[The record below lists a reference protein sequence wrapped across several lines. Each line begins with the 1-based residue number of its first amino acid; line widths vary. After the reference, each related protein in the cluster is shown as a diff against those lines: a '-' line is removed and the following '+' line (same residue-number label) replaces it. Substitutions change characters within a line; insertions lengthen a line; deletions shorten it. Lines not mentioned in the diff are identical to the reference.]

1 MTLPLVV
8 AVCAMLQAAAGG
20 SAPPRTHAL
29 ADSDSS
35 TLRRDGISMSGLSGL
50 VNVPSAAVLPS
61 GTVDFAFTNARTPE
75 SFQLGGWQRN
85 AFIAFGFLPRVT
97 VGLRGTV
104 YPDTA
109 ANTVGRDLSESVE
122 VQLLREHDDRPALA
136 VGAFDAFS
144 AVAPYFRTFYAVASK
159 SVGTYLALT
168 AGVASGPRTLKG
180 FFGGAEIKATPWLSG
195 LGDFDGRKFAVGVR
209 LDPFP
214 TVAYRAG
221 LQPRFDIA
229 WRQGVG
235 AAFNVGLR
243 TYMGRWSRTPSV
255 EQPPSPVE
263 RSDRPDGP
271 AHRAPSLAAAAPTPT
286 DAVRGALV
294 AAGFENIRTSIES
307 GDSGTT
313 IVVNYENRR
322 YNRDELDA
330 LGVVMAIVARYAPA
344 SVTRM
349 QVTIRRV
356 DLPVITVASSVR
368 DFTEF
373 VDERLAP
380 DDFAERLQ
388 IFDRRPPVAS
398 EAGSRTAAP
407 SRFKVDVFAQP
418 IVHTAVLNELSAF
431 QAQSSLAADGWVQLA
446 PGLALNAR
454 RTIASHTD
462 ALFPFGF
469 FDTNSDRLLLHA
481 AASSPWASIPAIT
494 QLSFGRFEHYLVGVV
509 DETNMSLAGGVIS
522 LDGTVGRIGR
532 SAQELT
538 GTIALAGVRV
548 RYAPLDLTAS
558 LTGGRFREGDDGATV
573 ELSRWFGSSELG
585 FFITATQTGQIAG
598 LRFSLPL
605 TPRREL
611 PPWYVRPRLPDLY
624 TQSLHASIKR
634 GDATAKT
641 NIGLLLDTDH
651 DIATAYRDRDRLQ
664 AVTIRQHVETIRASA
679 ADWLRHAAQ

>member
-1 MTLPLVV
+1 
-8 AVCAMLQAAAGG
+8 
-20 SAPPRTHAL
+20 L

-235 AAFNVGLR
+235 TAFSIGLR
-243 TYMGRWSRTPSV
+243 TYMGRWRGPPSV
-255 EQPPSPVE
+255 EAQSPSSE
-263 RSDRPDGP
+263 HADRPEEAPLASLSP
-271 AHRAPSLAAAAPTPT
+271 APPMAAAPASTGT

-294 AAGFENIRTSIES
+294 AAGFENIRTSTES

-313 IVVNYENRR
+313 IVVDYENRR

-344 SVTRM
+344 SATRM

-356 DLPVITVASSVR
+356 DLPVITVESSLQ
-368 DFTEF
+368 DFNEF
-373 VDERLAP
+373 VHGRLAP
-380 DDFAERLQ
+380 DAFAALLQ
-388 IFDRRPPVAS
+388 ISDRRPPVAS

-418 IVHTAVLNELSAF
+418 IIHTAVLNELSAF

-454 RTIASHTD
+454 RTIVSHTD

-481 AASSPWASIPAIT
+481 AAASPWASIPAIT